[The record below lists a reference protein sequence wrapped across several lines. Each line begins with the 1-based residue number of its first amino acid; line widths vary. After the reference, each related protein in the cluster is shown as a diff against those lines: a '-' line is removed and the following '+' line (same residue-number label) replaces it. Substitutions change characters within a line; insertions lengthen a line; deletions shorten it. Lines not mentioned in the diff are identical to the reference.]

1 MTLLDSVVERA
12 LRVLEGRT
20 PHPRPLSL
28 KGRGESRLREDRRG
42 AGAPRRVEQAAEC
55 AERMSRPSDRWR
67 GGTPGPGPGGVRPDS
82 AAELAGELAGRL
94 LAEEW
99 ARYGWLD
106 VGLWGRPVYKA
117 AAQAALRLQAVAVM
131 GDEIG

>member
-1 MTLLDSVVERA
+1 MREADRGPA
-12 LRVLEGRT
+12 R
-20 PHPRPLSL
+20 
-28 KGRGESRLREDRRG
+28 GRG
-42 AGAPRRVEQAAEC
+42 
-55 AERMSRPSDRWR
+55 
-67 GGTPGPGPGGVRPDS
+67 GGLKSDS
-82 AAELAGELAGRL
+82 AAELADDLAGRL